1 MLFTPWTRALRL
13 GVLLAVAALAA
24 AACSS
29 GSGSATADPL
39 PEPLP
44 EPRSAGLV
52 FDANGLGDLQF
63 NDSAYKGL
71 TEAREEFRD
80 GLQITYKEPDNKSS
94 NSAVLVDQM
103 IAERVNL
110 VIGVGFAFSES
121 MPERAKK
128 HPGTRFAIVDGFG
141 CEAPN
146 LRCIVF
152 REHEGAFLMG
162 VAAALKTRSNV
173 VGLIGGTQI
182 DVLLR
187 VEAGFRAGVAWG
199 AEQRG
204 QDIRVL
210 VDYVAPGQDVSG
222 FTNPA
227 RGRQLASKQIGQGAD
242 VIMQGAGL
250 SGLGVIAQVAEDRKL
265 VIGVDSDQSLSASPE
280 ERKWILTSMLKRVDN
295 AVLTSI
301 EDYMAGRFNGGFQ
314 SFGLKERGLDYAINV
329 YNRELLGDI
338 PTTLDQIREQVIS
351 GQIKVPEKAAA

>member
-1 MLFTPWTRALRL
+1 MRKTPWTRALRL
-13 GVLLAVAALAA
+13 GALLLAAALAA

-29 GSGSATADPL
+29 GQDTGSAGV
-39 PEPLP
+39 EV
-44 EPRSAGLV
+44 RSAGLV

-80 GLQITYKEPDNKSS
+80 GLQISYKEPDNKAS
-94 NSAVLVDQM
+94 NSTLLVDEM

-110 VIGVGFAFSES
+110 VIGVGFAFSET

-152 REHEGAFLMG
+152 RENEGAFLMG
-162 VAAALKTRSNV
+162 VAAALKTKSNV
-173 VGLIGGTQI
+173 VGWVGGASI
-182 DVLLR
+182 PLLFKF
-187 VEAGFRAGVAWG
+187 EAGYRAGVAYSAKQQG
-199 AEQRG
+199 KQIE
-204 QDIRVL
+204 VL
-210 VDYVAPGQDVSG
+210 ADYVAKDVSG
-222 FTNPA
+222 FTKPDV
-227 RGRQLASKQIGQGAD
+227 GRELAAKQIGQGAD
-242 VIMQGAGL
+242 VIFQGAGV
-250 SGLGVIAQVAEDRKL
+250 SGLGVIAQVAESHKL
-265 VIGVDSDQSLSASPE
+265 AIGVDSDQSLSASPA

-295 AVLTSI
+295 AVRTSI
-301 EDYMAGRFNGGFQ
+301 EDYVAGRFSGGFQ

-338 PTTLDQIREQVIS
+338 PETLDEIRDQIIAGE
-351 GQIKVPEKAAA
+351 IKVPDKLPGQK

>member
-1 MLFTPWTRALRL
+1 MRKTPWTRALRL
-13 GVLLAVAALAA
+13 AALFLAAALAA

-29 GSGSATADPL
+29 GSDGGPAAPAASH
-39 PEPLP
+39 
-44 EPRSAGLV
+44 SAGLV

-94 NSAVLVDQM
+94 NSAVLVDKM
-103 IAERVNL
+103 IGEQVNL
-110 VIGVGFAFSES
+110 VIGVGFAFSET

-152 REHEGAFLMG
+152 RENEGAFLMG
-162 VAAALKTRSNV
+162 VAAALKTKSNV

-187 VEAGFRAGVAWG
+187 VEAGYRAGVAW
-199 AEQRG
+199 ANQNRG
-204 QDIRVL
+204 TDVRVL

-227 RGRQLASKQIGQGAD
+227 KGRQLAAKQIGQGAD
-242 VIMQGAGL
+242 VIFQGAGI
-250 SGLGVIAQVAEDRKL
+250 SGLGVIAQVAESKKL

-301 EDYMAGRFNGGFQ
+301 EDYMAGRFSGGFQ

-329 YNRELLGDI
+329 YNRDLLGDI
-338 PTTLDQIREQVIS
+338 PKTLDQIREQIIS
-351 GQIKVPEKAAA
+351 GQIKVPDKVAAK